1 MSAGQRDVPKR
12 PYRSPTHF
20 EHAADARST
29 AVIAGPRPG
38 WIGLLGAAGLVA
50 SVAGCAAASASGP
63 VVTPDLLAKARD
75 RGTVRVIAQLRVEP
89 DAGPTRIETVK
100 SAVLAEIAAT
110 RHRVVREH
118 RGLPT
123 IALEAS
129 EETLRLLSVSS
140 RILRVQEDVLERPQ
154 R

>member
-1 MSAGQRDVPKR
+1 M
-12 PYRSPTHF
+12 
-20 EHAADARST
+20 
-29 AVIAGPRPG
+29 
-38 WIGLLGAAGLVA
+38 GLLGAAGLVA

-63 VVTPDLLAKARD
+63 VVTPELLAKARD

-89 DAGPTRIETVK
+89 DAGPTRIEAVK
-100 SAVLAEIAAT
+100 SAALAEIAAT

-123 IALEAS
+123 IALDAS

-140 RILRVQEDVLERPQ
+140 HILRVQEDVLERPQ